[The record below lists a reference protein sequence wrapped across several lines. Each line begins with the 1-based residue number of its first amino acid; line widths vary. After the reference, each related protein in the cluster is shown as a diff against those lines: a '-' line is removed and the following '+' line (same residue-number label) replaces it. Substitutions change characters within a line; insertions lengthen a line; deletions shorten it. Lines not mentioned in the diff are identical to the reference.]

1 VLVGRI
7 KLDIGVRAMT
17 RDIQFPDSLPMA
29 VREYWDDPDTFWI
42 SETTRENFQ
51 RLIEHESMREIYKR
65 LATTFRDELDALGS
79 DKTDIQV
86 KSHIGSR
93 TVTFLECALHTNFD
107 FEPYRNNKKNAP
119 SLLEEISLTAK
130 KLASLLQRLD
140 KMRAPM
146 WVYVPSVH
154 QLLKNTDNPRRESW
168 RLLRHHILGPPENA
182 TSDEY
187 NEDQN
192 DQSEIEIGRLRHAW
206 NTAPAL
212 SYLLETLAIHSRQE
226 IERPYPTDTM
236 IGAAISSQKHNRKT
250 EYIRAFIRSLRD
262 YDGIVM
268 TKEVMHAAAT
278 AAEVVLDDP
287 DITVTDDPDIT
298 VTYDDVRKLAM
309 QLGIDPP
316 ETWPS
321 DGSKRIT

>member
-1 VLVGRI
+1 MAN
-7 KLDIGVRAMT
+7 DIR
-17 RDIQFPDSLPMA
+17 FPNYIPTA
-29 VREYWDDPDTFWI
+29 VSKYWGDPAYSWD
-42 SETTRENFQ
+42 SETDRKCLK
-51 RLIEHESMREIYKR
+51 RLIERESMRGVYEL

-86 KSHIGSR
+86 KSHIGKG
-93 TVTFLECALHTNFD
+93 TVTFLECARHTNLD

-119 SLLEEISLTAK
+119 SLLEDISSTAK

-278 AAEVVLDDP
+278 AAEVVLDK
-287 DITVTDDPDIT
+287 PDIT